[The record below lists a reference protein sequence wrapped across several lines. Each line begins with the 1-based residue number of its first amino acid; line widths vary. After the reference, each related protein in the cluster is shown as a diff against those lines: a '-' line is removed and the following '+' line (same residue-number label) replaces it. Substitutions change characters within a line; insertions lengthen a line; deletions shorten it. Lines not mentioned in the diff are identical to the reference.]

1 MHTHSKETQS
11 SVTPDL
17 ALEILKEGNERF
29 VKNLKAN
36 RNLLQQ
42 VNETS
47 KGQFPFAT
55 ILSCIDSRT
64 SAELIF
70 DQGLGDIFSIRIAGN
85 ILNEDILGS
94 MEFATKIMGT
104 KIIVV
109 LGHTKCGAIIGA
121 CNHLEMG
128 NLTTLLNKVQPAI
141 YKEKDTIENRNGS
154 NETFVKNVT
163 EINVFLTIDRMRRES
178 PIIAELENEGS
189 IKIIGGLY
197 DVENG
202 RVTFLW

>member
-11 SVTPDL
+11 SLTPDV

-94 MEFATKIMGT
+94 MEFATKVMGT

-109 LGHTKCGAIIGA
+109 LGHTKCGAVVGA
-121 CNHLEMG
+121 CNHVEMG
-128 NLTTLLNKVQPAI
+128 NLTTLLNKIQPAI
-141 YKEKDTIENRNGS
+141 YQEKETVENRTGS
-154 NETFVKNVT
+154 NEKFVKNVT
-163 EINVFLTIDRMRRES
+163 EINVFLTIDRIRRES
-178 PIIAELENEGS
+178 PIIAELEQKGA

-197 DVENG
+197 DVEKG
-202 RVTFLW
+202 RVDFFL

>member
-1 MHTHSKETQS
+1 MYTHSKETQS
-11 SVTPDL
+11 SLTPIA
-17 ALEILKEGNERF
+17 ALQILKEGNQRF
-29 VKNLKAN
+29 INNLKAN

-47 KGQFPFAT
+47 AGQFPFAT

-94 MEFATKIMGT
+94 MEFATKVVGT

-109 LGHTKCGAIIGA
+109 LGHTKCGAIVGA
-121 CNHLEMG
+121 
-128 NLTTLLNKVQPAI
+128 
-141 YKEKDTIENRNGS
+141 
-154 NETFVKNVT
+154 
-163 EINVFLTIDRMRRES
+163 
-178 PIIAELENEGS
+178 
-189 IKIIGGLY
+189 
-197 DVENG
+197 
-202 RVTFLW
+202 

>member
-1 MHTHSKETQS
+1 MRTHSKETQS
-11 SVTPDL
+11 SLTPDM
-17 ALEILKEGNERF
+17 ALEILIEGNERF

-64 SAELIF
+64 SAELVF

-94 MEFATKIMGT
+94 MEFATKVMGT

-109 LGHTKCGAIIGA
+109 LGHTKCGAIVGA
-121 CNHLEMG
+121 CNHVEMG
-128 NLTTLLNKVQPAI
+128 NLTTLLNKIQPAI
-141 YKEKDTIENRNGS
+141 YHEKTTVENRTGS
-154 NETFVKNVT
+154 NEAFVNNVT
-163 EINVFLTIDRMRRES
+163 ELNVYLTIDRIRRES
-178 PIIAELENEGS
+178 PIIAELEEQGA
-189 IKIIGGLY
+189 IKLIGGVY
-197 DVENG
+197 DLENG
-202 RVTFLW
+202 KVGFF